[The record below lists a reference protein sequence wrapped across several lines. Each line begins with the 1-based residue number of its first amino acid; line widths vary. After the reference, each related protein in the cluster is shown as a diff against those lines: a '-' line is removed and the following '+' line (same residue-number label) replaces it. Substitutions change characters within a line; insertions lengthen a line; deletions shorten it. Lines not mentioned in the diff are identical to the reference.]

1 MWLELMIDG
10 LMKDYET
17 KRQLAVIFTEN
28 YQEILEDYYCDDQE
42 KESSIMSLSVQIF
55 TVPSL
60 AHHLLEKCDAM
71 SKMLQGTVLRYY
83 DDGD

>member
-1 MWLELMIDG
+1 MIDG

-42 KESSIMSLSVQIF
+42 KESSIMAISVQIF

-60 AHHLLEKCDAM
+60 AHHVLEKCDAM
-71 SKMLQGTVLRYY
+71 SKMLQGTMTMATRLGA
-83 DDGD
+83 D